1 MVLSK
6 KESCAALVVITLV
19 LMAAASLL
27 ADPAWAQAELTVNKT
42 GSPGTVEEGGEV
54 TYTVVVT
61 NTEDATADEVV
72 VRDTLPPGARFISAE
87 TEDGTCTPPGSDPV
101 VVCELGAIEAGES
114 ETVTIKAR
122 DCMKS
127 PERWRIGAPP
137 GAENGSKEPLLTSRA
152 TEDPLSRSPRP
163 PFHTVSEGV
172 FSEVRP
178 ACPESRVN
186 TT

>member
-114 ETVTIKAR
+114 ETVTIKA
-122 DCMKS
+122 S
-127 PERWRIGAPP
+127 
-137 GAENGSKEPLLTSRA
+137 T
-152 TEDPLSRSPRP
+152 
-163 PFHTVSEGV
+163 
-172 FSEVRP
+172 
-178 ACPESRVN
+178 
-186 TT
+186 